1 MSTAIHEWLPE
12 RLDWPAGQAAEAL
25 PNLPAKPGVWVL
37 LAEGD
42 VPVLAATSQNMRASV
57 AGRLTAPDPAQRS
70 KRTDLSQTVVA
81 CRYSVTHGRLE
92 SDWLYGKLV
101 HAVWSDDF
109 WERVGFAPMWMLKAS
124 PVTGIMKLQPT
135 TAWPSE
141 PDAIAL
147 GPMITR
153 SDAQDL
159 ADALTDLFDL
169 CRYWQIL
176 AKAPHG
182 TPCAYHEMGRSP
194 APCAGLIP
202 MDQYN
207 QTVRDAMAFA
217 GHDRANVLAA
227 KEDEMKAAAANL
239 QFEQAARIKDWLKR
253 AAALD
258 EARYAHLAEIER
270 FVGVAVS
277 RFRTKVQPFFF
288 RAGILEAGD
297 PVKLSQIEE
306 HLPAWR
312 VRLEA
317 GSTIAADDRTR
328 QWQCG
333 LMATHIFRADQKT
346 LAWMPLKADAP
357 AWLEAAKLLQSPA
370 ATESRTEDQP

>member
-12 RLDWPAGQAAEAL
+12 RLEWPAGQAAEVL

-42 VPVLAATSQNMRASV
+42 VPVLAATSQNMRASI

-92 SDWLYGKLV
+92 SDWLYGRLV
-101 HAVWSDDF
+101 HAVWPEDF
-109 WERVGFAPMWMLKAS
+109 WDRVGFAPMWMLKAA

-135 TAWPSE
+135 TAWPNE
-141 PDAIAL
+141 PEAITL

-153 SDAQDL
+153 GDAQDL
-159 ADALTDLFDL
+159 ADILTDLFDL
-169 CRYWQIL
+169 CRHWQIL
-176 AKAPHG
+176 VRAPHG

-202 MDQYN
+202 IEQYN
-207 QTVRDAMAFA
+207 QTVRGAMGLA
-217 GHDRANVLAA
+217 GCNRASVLAS
-227 KEDEMKAAAANL
+227 KEAEMKAAGANL

-253 AAALD
+253 TASLS
-258 EARYAHLAEIER
+258 EPRYAHLAEIEC
-270 FVGVAVS
+270 FAGVAVS

-288 RAGILEAGD
+288 WAGVLEAGD
-297 PVKLSQIEE
+297 AVKLAKVEE
-306 HLPAWR
+306 HLPVWR
-312 VRLEA
+312 SRLDA
-317 GSTIAADDRTR
+317 GPTIAVDDRTR

-346 LAWMPLKADAP
+346 LAWIPLEADLP
-357 AWLEAAKLLQSPA
+357 AWLGAVKLLQSPA
-370 ATESRTEDQP
+370 AAEP